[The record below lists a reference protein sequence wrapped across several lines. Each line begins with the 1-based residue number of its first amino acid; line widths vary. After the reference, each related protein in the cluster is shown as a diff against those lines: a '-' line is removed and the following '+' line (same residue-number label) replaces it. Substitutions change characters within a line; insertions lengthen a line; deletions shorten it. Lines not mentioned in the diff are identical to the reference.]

1 MRVYILHGPNL
12 NMLGKRDPKY
22 YGSLTLADL
31 EKCVS
36 DYCQTKHFETSCFQT
51 NSEGEMIDKI
61 HSLHGMSDVA
71 IVINAGAWTH
81 YSIAI
86 RDALEIIT
94 CPKVEV
100 HLSDI
105 SKREAFRHHSVI
117 RDVVDT
123 HFQGEREISYF
134 KAIDY
139 IKGEL
144 K

>member
-1 MRVYILHGPNL
+1 MKIYVLHGPNL
-12 NMLGKRDPKY
+12 NMLGKRNPQY
-22 YGSLTLADL
+22 YGTLTLVQL
-31 EKCVS
+31 EEDVKA
-36 DYCQTKHFETSCFQT
+36 YCQKKHFEASCFQT
-51 NSEGEMIDKI
+51 NNEGEMIDKI
-61 HSLHGMSDVA
+61 HSLYEQKNIA

-81 YSIAI
+81 YSIAL
-86 RDALEIIT
+86 RDALEIVE

-105 SKREAFRHHSVI
+105 SKREDFRQQSVI

-123 HFQGEREISYF
+123 HFQGEQIQSYF

-139 IKGEL
+139 IEGEL